1 MSISFIKGLTA
12 SILSNFSTIKRQVKR
27 LHKESP
33 RLLGRQLTTDECQE
47 VIAAINGYRRWAD
60 LAEIGIRTGV
70 DRSLPP
76 YSIQSRNDVH
86 ESCLSTL
93 VDFELELDESKPVVV
108 LGQHK
113 DAALPA
119 YCLWAETISARR
131 TPGLVL
137 IETDKPTLQDTALWG
152 AITALGLDETA
163 TRFRVIDAR
172 EKTLPVAVTATARGW
187 AEAVDSTL
195 TEQQQK
201 EFDSSGGHHL
211 LEKAIEAYAGTSGWM
226 VAANADLP
234 ATFLSK
240 GIFYLSHH
248 AAIKEALFV
257 HLQQVERDS
266 LSLDTDACA
275 HRIPAGILDT
285 LKEVRHAI
293 DESEIGLGPVM
304 WSETEHRPA
313 VVLFDRTNRLSEI
326 IAAAIHEQFYGRYV
340 SQRAIRPIL
349 FFGDVQATTL
359 PTLLG
364 FASNTVIC
372 TGDEVASTDKWAGV
386 TMRRAL
392 FCTAAEGA
400 LTYSGRK
407 ARLPTSV

>member
-76 YSIQSRNDVH
+76 YSIQSRNDIH

-113 DAALPA
+113 EAALPA

-137 IETDKPTLQDTALWG
+137 IETDKPTLQDTALWE
-152 AITALGLDETA
+152 AITALGLDEAA

-187 AEAVDSTL
+187 ADAVDSTL
-195 TEQQQK
+195 TKQQQK

-211 LEKAIEAYAGTSGWM
+211 LEKAIEAYARAAGWI
-226 VAANADLP
+226 VGGKEDVSAR
-234 ATFLSK
+234 FLSK
-240 GIFYLSHH
+240 GIFYLSNH
-248 AAIKEALFV
+248 ALIKEALLV
-257 HLQQVERDS
+257 GLQQGDRDS
-266 LSLDTDACA
+266 LSQDTDEYA
-275 HRIPAGILDT
+275 HRIPEVILGILEDIRNA
-285 LKEVRHAI
+285 V
-293 DESEIGLGPVM
+293 DESETGLGPVM
-304 WSETEHRPA
+304 WTETEHRPA

-359 PTLLG
+359 PALLG

-372 TGDEVASTDKWAGV
+372 TGDQLASTDKWAGV
-386 TMRRAL
+386 TMHRAL